1 MHKASKPYGNLEA
14 GHQNYFSYS
23 TSDLDL
29 DIVIASF

>member
-14 GHQNYFSYS
+14 GDQNYFSFS

-29 DIVIASF
+29 DTVIVSF